1 MPSEPWFLEEGVPRS
16 LDWKVLWRE
25 AVGRF
30 GKSSCLRLRDRWVS
44 FQELGEESERLSSML
59 QINPGWCRG
68 ALVLLPVKG
77 EEFFAKL
84 VAVWCAGGVAVP
96 CRDDADEGN
105 ARPEGSV
112 DFIWGE
118 GIPVAAGSRI
128 GLPSS
133 EWHAIY
139 RTSGS
144 TGEPRAIVRGWRQAL
159 YEAGH
164 YAAALG
170 LRAGMD
176 CTMLIHPTFGAST
189 KHFLGCLLSGCRQ
202 YVPSVTGTSI
212 SGGDLLY
219 GTPSQ
224 ILARESELNSGR
236 RFDQISLTGEPC
248 SSKGWE
254 VIRAISSPG
263 AKCLNALGGTETGV
277 LINSLSDIHSSGFEP
292 GSLYGT
298 GLPGK
303 RLTVV
308 GDDGAAIPSGTPGHL
323 LVESEWIGEGYLG
336 PSAEGDEGFHPFENK
351 GTARLFLT
359 GDVVVEEEGRF
370 RHLGRSGSMIK
381 HRGEWLDTTPLR
393 SALQGERVDGF
404 HLDRTGESIG
414 LRVWIRMEHPDR
426 ELLKQIAAGLV
437 KRLGESPLLPEM
449 LLAIREFPLNAHG
462 KTDLRELTR
471 LAGTDEVLSERIPSR
486 VGRIAEAIAGGEWD
500 SPILKGARRIGDL
513 ELDSLSLHELLLEI
527 ERLSGNPIL
536 LWKITPATLL
546 AEITGTGHDHAKA
559 FNRLDGAVGAP
570 VLLWMGDGVT
580 GIRHELGKRV
590 RILHWNV
597 SAFPGAEGTERVTS
611 LRELSQRMIGMAD
624 PVDLSG
630 RVVVGG
636 FSVGAVLAHE
646 IALVL
651 ADGETPPEGVLLL
664 DPPDLDYRPIRS
676 PWRWSRWRP
685 SILCRLLRLLPAV
698 LLDASEGRLRHLLA
712 EETQRHVRER
722 RRKLLRNYLPATTS
736 LPTVLATSASHHE
749 GALRGFAHV
758 SGEIGIL
765 PLGVENHTEVM
776 SNPSARSLWMGRLTE
791 WLFGGAPTRPGT
803 TPLCA

>member
-1 MPSEPWFLEEGVPRS
+1 MSLEPWFLKQGVPKS
-16 LDWKVLWRE
+16 LDWNLLWQE

-30 GKSSCLRLRDRWVS
+30 GKSPCLRLRDRWLS
-44 FQELGEESERLSSML
+44 FRELDEESEHLASML
-59 QINPGWCRG
+59 CTNPSWRRG

-77 EEFFAKL
+77 EEFFTKL
-84 VAVWCAGGVAVP
+84 LAVWCAGGVAVP
-96 CRDDADEGN
+96 CKDDAVVGN

-118 GIPVAAGSRI
+118 GMPVAAGSRI

-164 YAAALG
+164 YAAVLG

-176 CTMLIHPTFGAST
+176 CTLLIHPTFGAST

-202 YVPSVTGTSI
+202 SVPSVTGTSI

-219 GTPSQ
+219 ATPSQ
-224 ILARESELNSGR
+224 IQARESELNSGR
-236 RFDQISLTGEPC
+236 CFDQISLTGEPC

-277 LINSLSDIHSSGFEP
+277 LINSLSDIDSTGFEP
-292 GSLYGT
+292 GSLCGN

-308 GDDGAAIPSGTPGHL
+308 GDDGAPLPSGTPGHL
-323 LVESEWIGEGYLG
+323 LVESEWIAEGYLE
-336 PSAEGDEGFHPFENK
+336 PAWEGDAGFHPFENK
-351 GTARLFLT
+351 GTTRLFLT

-381 HRGEWLDTTPLR
+381 HRGEWLDTGPLR
-393 SALQGERVDGF
+393 SALQGEGVDRF
-404 HLDRTGESIG
+404 HLDRSGESVG
-414 LRVWIRMEHPDR
+414 LRVWIPMEHPDR

-449 LLAIREFPLNAHG
+449 LLAITEFPLNAHG
-462 KTDLRELTR
+462 KTDLRELAR
-471 LAGTDEVLSERIPSR
+471 LAGTDEVFSERISSR
-486 VGRIAEAIAGGEWD
+486 IRRIAEAIVSGEWD
-500 SPILKGARRIGDL
+500 SLILKGALRIGDL

-527 ERLSGNPIL
+527 ERLMGNPISR
-536 LWKITPATLL
+536 WKITPATLL
-546 AEITGTGHDHAKA
+546 AEITVAGNDHAKA
-559 FNRLDGAVGAP
+559 FTRLDAAVGAP

-597 SAFPGAEGTERVTS
+597 SAFPGAEGTEGVTS

-624 PVDLSG
+624 SADLSG
-630 RVVVGG
+630 RIVIGG
-636 FSVGAVLAHE
+636 FSAGAVLAHE
-646 IALVL
+646 ASLVL
-651 ADGETPPEGVLLL
+651 ADRGTPPEGVLLL

-685 SILCRLLRLLPAV
+685 SILCRLLRLLPAMF
-698 LLDASEGRLRHLLA
+698 LDASGGRLRHFLA

-722 RRKLLRNYLPATTS
+722 RRKLLRNYQPGTTS

-758 SGEIGIL
+758 SGKIGIL

-776 SNPSARSLWMGRLTE
+776 SDPCARSLWMGSLAE
-791 WLFGGAPTRPGT
+791 WLFGSTPARP
-803 TPLCA
+803 